1 MKGILYKIGYF
12 IYRFLIKSK
21 KEINHKTA
29 KKKYDIHNS
38 VNLWHNTFI
47 TGKGKIKIGK
57 GTYIGQHTYIS
68 ANPKE
73 AKLTIGENCAISHN
87 VQIRTGTYNPV
98 EFVNN
103 RRITSFNDIEIG
115 NNNWIGANVFISGG
129 VKLGNN
135 VIVGANS
142 FVNKSFGNNV
152 IIGGIPAKVLKSL

>member
-1 MKGILYKIGYF
+1 MKTIVYKVGDF

-29 KKKYDIHNS
+29 KKKYNIHES
-38 VNLWHNTFI
+38 VSFWHNTFI
-47 TGKGKIKIGK
+47 TGTGKIKIGK

-87 VQIRTGTYNPV
+87 VQIRTGTYNPI

-103 RRITSFNDIEIG
+103 RRITSFSDIEIG
-115 NNNWIGANVFISGG
+115 DNCWIVSNVFISGG
-129 VKLGNN
+129 VRLGNN

-142 FVNKSFGNNV
+142 FVNKSFGDNV
-152 IIGGIPAKVLKSL
+152 IIGGIPAKLLKDL

>member
-1 MKGILYKIGYF
+1 MKVKIIFFHLGNY
-12 IYRFLIKSK
+12 IYRFLLKSRKETIRYKIKR
-21 KEINHKTA
+21 
-29 KKKYDIHNS
+29 KYDIHNS
-38 VNLWHNTFI
+38 VNFWHNTFI
-47 TGKGKIKIGK
+47 TGTGKIKIGR

-103 RRITSFNDIEIG
+103 RRITSFLDIEIG
-115 NNNWIGANVFISGG
+115 NNCWIGANVFISGG
-129 VKLGNN
+129 VKLGDN

-142 FVNKSFGNNV
+142 FCK
-152 IIGGIPAKVLKSL
+152 